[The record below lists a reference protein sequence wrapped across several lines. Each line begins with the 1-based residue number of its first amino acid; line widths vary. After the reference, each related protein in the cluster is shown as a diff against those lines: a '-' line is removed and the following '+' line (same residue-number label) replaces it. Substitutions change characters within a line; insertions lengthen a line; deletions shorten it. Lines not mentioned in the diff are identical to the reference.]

1 MIAITGAPTQA
12 VEQAGKY
19 VHHSLGEGRF
29 DSYQKMFEHITTAQ
43 AYITAEN
50 ATTEIPR
57 VINAAIHERRPV
69 HIHLPIDVAMTE
81 IEVDSEYD
89 VAPIPD
95 VNVDRYIDMVADKL
109 RSAHNQSLSQVMKS
123 TVSTYTKHL
132 SNLLIK
138 HTFQSLNYH

>member
-29 DSYQKMFEHITTAQ
+29 DSYQKMFEHITSASIHYSRTQ
-43 AYITAEN
+43 QLKSLESLI
-50 ATTEIPR
+50 
-57 VINAAIHERRPV
+57 AIHERRPV

-95 VNVDRYIDMVADKL
+95 VNVDRYINMVATNYAPL
-109 RSAHNQSLSQVMKS
+109 HNQSLSQVMKS
-123 TVSTYTKHL
+123 TVSTYTKHS

>member
-1 MIAITGAPTQA
+1 
-12 VEQAGKY
+12 
-19 VHHSLGEGRF
+19 
-29 DSYQKMFEHITTAQ
+29 MFEHITTQ

-95 VNVDRYIDMVADKL
+95 VNVDRYIDMVADNYAA
-109 RSAHNQSLSQVMKS
+109 SQPVIIQVMK
-123 TVSTYTKHL
+123 
-132 SNLLIK
+132 
-138 HTFQSLNYH
+138 

>member
-43 AYITAEN
+43 AYITEN

-57 VINAAIHERRPV
+57 VINVAIHERRPV
-69 HIHLPIDVAMTE
+69 HIHLPVDVAMTE
-81 IEVDSEYD
+81 IEVESSFD
-89 VAPIPD
+89 VTP
-95 VNVDRYIDMVADKL
+95 
-109 RSAHNQSLSQVMKS
+109 NQ
-123 TVSTYTKHL
+123 T
-132 SNLLIK
+132 
-138 HTFQSLNYH
+138 

>member
-1 MIAITGAPTQA
+1 M
-12 VEQAGKY
+12 
-19 VHHSLGEGRF
+19 HHSLGEGRF

-81 IEVDSEYD
+81 IERFRV
-89 VAPIPD
+89 
-95 VNVDRYIDMVADKL
+95 
-109 RSAHNQSLSQVMKS
+109 
-123 TVSTYTKHL
+123 
-132 SNLLIK
+132 
-138 HTFQSLNYH
+138 